1 MASLMTERLELV
13 PQRAGSLAARIQ
25 VLSALLHLE
34 ISSGRAAGGWWYR
47 SGRHLACV
55 PVVSGHSARYVDV
68 RRSATAFA
76 RSLYREGES
85 SGHGNFFLP
94 GPHEHSMDYGKRTS
108 GTSCTSTL
116 PLPPFWWTRPF
127 RRRCRSGTSTAG
139 AHRHAAQSQDPWALP
154 HGRGLTARA
163 SRPPRRP

>member
-55 PVVSGHSARYVDV
+55 PVVSGHSARYAALRVSLPRV
-68 RRSATAFA
+68 RFIGRVNQAGM
-76 RSLYREGES
+76 RI
-85 SGHGNFFLP
+85 FFNQA
-94 GPHEHSMDYGKRTS
+94 H
-108 GTSCTSTL
+108 
-116 PLPPFWWTRPF
+116 
-127 RRRCRSGTSTAG
+127 TSTAWTTVSG
-139 AHRHAAQSQDPWALP
+139 LVAHPAHPLFDFLP
-154 HGRGLTARA
+154 FGGRGLFAGAAAAARA
-163 SRPPRRP
+163 PPALTDTRHRVKAHGHCHMVVD

>member
-85 SGHGNFFLP
+85 SGRF
-94 GPHEHSMDYGKRTS
+94 KR
-108 GTSCTSTL
+108 
-116 PLPPFWWTRPF
+116 P
-127 RRRCRSGTSTAG
+127 TSTAWTTVSG
-139 AHRHAAQSQDPWALP
+139 LVAHPAHPLFHFLP
-154 HGRGLTARA
+154 FGVRGLFAGAAAAARA
-163 SRPPRRP
+163 PPALTDTRHRVKAHGHCHMVVD

>member
-85 SGHGNFFLP
+85 SGHGIFFYQA
-94 GPHEHSMDYGKRTS
+94 H
-108 GTSCTSTL
+108 
-116 PLPPFWWTRPF
+116 
-127 RRRCRSGTSTAG
+127 TSTAWTTVSG
-139 AHRHAAQSQDPWALP
+139 LVAHPAHPLFHFLP
-154 HGRGLTARA
+154 FGVRGLFAGAAAAARA
-163 SRPPRRP
+163 PPALTDTRHRVKAHGHCHMVVD

>member
-55 PVVSGHSARYVDV
+55 PVVSGHSARYV
-68 RRSATAFA
+68 RRSAFA

-85 SGHGNFFLP
+85 SGHAGFL
-94 GPHEHSMDYGKRTS
+94 
-108 GTSCTSTL
+108 
-116 PLPPFWWTRPF
+116 TRP
-127 RRRCRSGTSTAG
+127 TQ
-139 AHRHAAQSQDPWALP
+139 AQ
-154 HGRGLTARA
+154 HGLR
-163 SRPPRRP
+163 